1 MRTDTNTFAKRV
13 FKDLRAAGLSAAA
26 ATAGRNAIL
35 SAAHAFGYP
44 LLDDSARACVSMD
57 SEDSQSV
64 YVDERGLARFHAGVA
79 DHHQPLVN
87 TTPSDEQLEIAD
99 ELCDIRCSIYEAVSL
114 AEDAGSKEPFKD
126 AAVVALN
133 KQYDELRERSIAI
146 NPFVHAGHID
156 PDAYDFYSM
165 MHKDTYGFRPRGYI
179 TFPTMKDKMER
190 LRKANELEMAA

>member
-35 SAAHAFGYP
+35 SAAHAFGHP

-64 YVDERGLARFHAGVA
+64 YIDELGVARFHAGVA
-79 DHHQPLVN
+79 EQHQPLVN
-87 TTPSDEQLEIAD
+87 SMPTDEQLEIAD
-99 ELCDIRCSIYEAVSL
+99 ELSDIRGSIYEAISL

-126 AAVVALN
+126 DAVVALN

-146 NPFVHAGHID
+146 NPNVHAGHID

-165 MHKDTYGFRPRGYI
+165 MHKDTYGFRPRGFI
-179 TFPTMKDKMER
+179 TFPAMKVEMER